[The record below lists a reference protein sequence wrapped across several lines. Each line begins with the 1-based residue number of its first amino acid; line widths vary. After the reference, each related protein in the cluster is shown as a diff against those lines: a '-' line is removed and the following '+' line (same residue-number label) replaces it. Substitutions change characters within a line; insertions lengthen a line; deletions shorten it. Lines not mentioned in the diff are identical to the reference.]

1 MKPKYLF
8 FLDSLQCLIE
18 DPLQTD
24 PISGIPLPHL
34 AIIITLLIPTK
45 MIEKSPSLP
54 AVYDVPF
61 NFLGSTQDG
70 SLHIHLKD
78 ISKAQKMRAF
88 YNKYKLKFGK
98 KIAILKDHI
107 HVRVSDSIPDEEES
121 SSTVLCFD
129 DSDTS
134 PGYCRLKY
142 LDGQVPKSDQ
152 NTL

>member
-1 MKPKYLF
+1 
-8 FLDSLQCLIE
+8 
-18 DPLQTD
+18 
-24 PISGIPLPHL
+24 
-34 AIIITLLIPTK
+34 
-45 MIEKSPSLP
+45 MIEKSLSLP

-61 NFLGSTQDG
+61 HFLGLTQDG

-88 YNKYKLKFGK
+88 YNKYKLKFGE
-98 KIAILKDHI
+98 KIAILKDDI
-107 HVRVSDSIPDEEES
+107 HVRVSDSILDEEES

-142 LDGQVPKSDQ
+142 LDGQVPQSDQ
-152 NTL
+152 NTLQMEHGLFLQGFDLSTAFIENTSNDQIRHFGI